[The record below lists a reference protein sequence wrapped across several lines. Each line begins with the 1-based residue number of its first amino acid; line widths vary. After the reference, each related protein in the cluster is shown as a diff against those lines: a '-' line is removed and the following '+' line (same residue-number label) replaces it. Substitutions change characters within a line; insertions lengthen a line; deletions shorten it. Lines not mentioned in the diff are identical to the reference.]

1 MTIIRN
7 VVRRLR
13 EMTLRSKLIAA
24 LATWTIFVL
33 LLTAGYT
40 VMRFG
45 ALTEGLSPA
54 HLMRSQEV
62 LGAVLWLVGAL
73 SVATLIFS
81 VVVAR
86 YILHPVSALAR
97 AVREMNPGVAHIPLP
112 LVVTRDRDLWE
123 LTQAFDQ
130 MAYALN
136 ERDAALQQ
144 TLRDRERQLNELSMI
159 SRFVEGCAQLQDGT
173 ELYRHITT
181 HIAGAAGAEV
191 CFILRYEKCS
201 NEMVAQTPGH
211 GVRDEQLAVIRYQ
224 VTPEIRS
231 AWDFKTQGALLCND
245 PQSDQRIVRELIRPL
260 GFYNLIVVPFY
271 FQGRVT
277 GLIVVANKPRW
288 LTHEDARLLS
298 VFANHTSI
306 AVANLNLYQ
315 EIQQHA
321 VRDGLTGLYNYRH
334 FRQQIERIVQQARRY
349 GSPLSMLMIDLDK
362 FKTYNDSYG
371 HLSGDTILK
380 EIAALLLAHTR
391 SSDLVVRYGGE
402 EFVVLLPETGEE
414 QAHGVGEKIRQVIE
428 EHPFTLATG
437 EMPKSLTISVGVAS
451 AVGEITADALIQRAD
466 DALYRAKESGRNRV
480 ILSKAA

>member
-1 MTIIRN
+1 MIRKAA
-7 VVRRLR
+7 RRLR
-13 EMTLRSKLIAA
+13 EMTLRGKLVAA
-24 LATWTIFVL
+24 LATWTAFVL

-45 ALTEGLSPA
+45 ALTEGLSPT
-54 HLMRSQEV
+54 HLMQSRDV
-62 LGAVLWLVGAL
+62 LGAMLWLAGAL

-81 VVVAR
+81 VVIAR

-97 AVREMNPGVAHIPLP
+97 AVREVKPGVAHIPLP
-112 LVVTRDRDLWE
+112 HVVTRDRDLWE

-144 TLRDRERQLNELSMI
+144 TLRDRERQLNELSTI
-159 SRFVEGCAQLQDGT
+159 AKFVEGCAQFQDGA
-173 ELYRHITT
+173 ELYRHITMS
-181 HIAGAAGAEV
+181 IAGAVDAEV
-191 CFILRYEKCS
+191 CFILRYEKGS
-201 NEMVAQTPGH
+201 NEMAAQTPGH
-211 GVRDEQLAVIRYQ
+211 GIQDDRLAAIRYH

-231 AWDFKTQGALLCND
+231 AWDFKAQGALLCND
-245 PQSDQRIVRELIRPL
+245 PQSDQRIVKALIRPL

-271 FQGRVT
+271 FQRRVT
-277 GLIVVANKPRW
+277 GLIVAANKPRW

-298 VFANHTSI
+298 VFANHTSC

-321 VRDGLTGLYNYRH
+321 VRDGLTGLHNYRH

-349 GSPLSMLMIDLDK
+349 GSPLSMLMIDLDN
-362 FKTYNDSYG
+362 FKSYNDSYG
-371 HLSGDTILK
+371 HLSGDAILK
-380 EIAALLLAHTR
+380 EIAALLLTHTR

-402 EFVVLLPETGEE
+402 EFAVLLPETGEE

-428 EHPFTLATG
+428 EHPFALAVG
-437 EMPKSLTISVGVAS
+437 EMPRSLTISVGVAS
-451 AVGEITADALIQRAD
+451 AVGEVTADALIQRAD

-480 ILSKAA
+480 IMSKAA

>member
-1 MTIIRN
+1 MLRKAVN
-7 VVRRLR
+7 RLR
-13 EMTLRSKLIAA
+13 EMTLRSKLVAA
-24 LATWTIFVL
+24 FATWTIFVL
-33 LLTAGYT
+33 LLTSGYV

-54 HLMRSQEV
+54 RLMQSQDV
-62 LGAVLWLVGAL
+62 LGAMVWLAGAL

-97 AVREMNPGVAHIPLP
+97 AVREVKPGTSHIPLP
-112 LVVTRDRDLWE
+112 PVVTRDRDLWE
-123 LTQAFDQ
+123 VTQAFDQ
-130 MAYALN
+130 MAYALS

-144 TLRDRERQLNELSMI
+144 TLRERERQLHELAMI
-159 SRFVEGCAQLQDGT
+159 SRFVEGCAQFQDGD
-173 ELYRHITT
+173 ELYRHLTM
-181 HIAGAAGAEV
+181 HIAQAANAEV
-191 CFILRYEKCS
+191 CFILLYDKGS
-201 NEMVAQTPGH
+201 NRMVAQTPGY
-211 GVRDEQLAVIRYQ
+211 GIDPDQLASITYE

-260 GFYNLIVVPFY
+260 GFYNLIAVPFF

-306 AVANLNLYQ
+306 AVANLSFYQ
-315 EIQQHA
+315 EIQQLA
-321 VRDGLTGLYNYRH
+321 VRDGLTSLHNYRY

-349 GSPLSMLMIDLDK
+349 GSPLSMLMIDLDN

-371 HLSGDTILK
+371 HLKGDLILK
-380 EIAALLLAHTR
+380 EVAALLLAHTR
-391 SSDLVVRYGGE
+391 ASDLVARYGGE
-402 EFVVLLPETGEE
+402 EFAVLLPETSEE
-414 QAHGVGEKIRQVIE
+414 HAHSVAEKIRQVIE
-428 EHPFTLATG
+428 EHPFALTAG
-437 EMPKSLTISVGVAS
+437 ELPRSLTISVGVAS
-451 AVGEITADALIQRAD
+451 ALGESSADVLIQRAD
-466 DALYRAKESGRNRV
+466 EALYCAKEAGKNRV
-480 ILSKAA
+480 VTSKAA

>member
-1 MTIIRN
+1 MGK
-7 VVRRLR
+7 VVNRLR
-13 EMTLRSKLIAA
+13 EMTLRSKLVAA
-24 LATWTIFVL
+24 FATWTIFVL
-33 LLTAGYT
+33 LLTSGYV

-45 ALTEGLSPA
+45 TLTEGLSPA
-54 HLMRSQEV
+54 RLMQSQDV
-62 LGAVLWLVGAL
+62 LGAMLWLAGAL

-86 YILHPVSALAR
+86 SILHPVSALAR
-97 AVREMNPGVAHIPLP
+97 AVRDAKPGAAHIPLP
-112 LVVTRDRDLWE
+112 PVVTRDRDLWE

-144 TLRDRERQLNELSMI
+144 TLRDRERQLNELAMI
-159 SRFVEGCAQLQDGT
+159 SRFVEGCAQFQDGA
-173 ELYRHITT
+173 ELYRHLTT
-181 HIAGAAGAEV
+181 HIAQAADAEI
-191 CFILRYEKCS
+191 CFILRYEKVS

-211 GVRDEQLAVIRYQ
+211 GIRDAQLTTITYQ

-306 AVANLNLYQ
+306 AVANLSFYQ
-315 EIQQHA
+315 EIQQLA
-321 VRDGLTGLYNYRH
+321 VRDGLTGLHNYRY
-334 FRQQIERIVQQARRY
+334 FRQQIERIVQQSRRY
-349 GSPLSMLMIDLDK
+349 GSPLSMLMIDLDN

-371 HLSGDTILK
+371 HLKGDMILK
-380 EIAALLLAHTR
+380 EVAVLLLTHTR
-391 SSDLVVRYGGE
+391 ASDLVTRYGGE
-402 EFVVLLPETGEE
+402 EFAVLLPETGEE
-414 QAHGVGEKIRQVIE
+414 HAHSVGDKIRQVIE
-428 EHPFTLATG
+428 EHPFALAVG
-437 EMPKSLTISVGVAS
+437 ELPKSLTISVGVAS
-451 AVGEITADALIQRAD
+451 SSGAPSADALIQRAD
-466 DALYRAKESGRNRV
+466 EALYRAKETGKNRV
-480 ILSKAA
+480 VISKAA